1 MSKKPKPAEYKF
13 KIDAFSPQT
22 IPMVR
27 LGEYLSSL
35 AKFLGETGMVHFVDM
50 RQGST
55 VLLHKIQTE
64 AVPKVQARIER
75 VRKGIASME
84 EMRPYETLNEMLRE
98 DNGIGFLHA
107 GRGKILKFPGRESED
122 KLDYGEFYQE
132 GSIDGIPIWVGGTQ
146 EVINITVQEG
156 KRTFRCTA
164 SKDIGR
170 KIADH
175 LWSTPL
181 RFSGRGRWKRSHHG
195 DWELMVL
202 KVNSFTPLKTTSLQ
216 EVVGELRSIQG
227 SEWATIN
234 DPWVELRKLRQG
246 NGGTT

>member
-13 KIDAFSPQT
+13 KIDAFSPQA

-35 AKFLGETGMVHFVDM
+35 AKFLGETSMVHFVDI

-55 VLLHKIQTE
+55 VLLHKVQTE

-75 VRKGIASME
+75 VRKGIAPME

-107 GRGKILKFPGRESED
+107 GRGRILKFPGRESED
-122 KLDYGEFYQE
+122 KLEYGEFFQE
-132 GSIDGIPIWVGGTQ
+132 GSIDGTPIWVGGTQ

-156 KRTFRCTA
+156 KRNFRCTA
-164 SKDIGR
+164 SRDIGK
-170 KIADH
+170 KIAEN

-181 RFSGRGRWKRSHHG
+181 RLSGRGRWKRNHNG
-195 DWELMVL
+195 DWELIVL
-202 KVNSFTPLKTTSLQ
+202 RVNSFTTLKTAPLR
-216 EVVGELRSIQG
+216 EVVNELRSVQG
-227 SEWATIN
+227 SEWPARN
-234 DPWVELRKLRQG
+234 EPWAELSKLRHG